1 LTLLPNI
8 EGSGGTGKYPVCA
21 ANATP
26 GQFKSAATAQVM
38 TGKSLLHIPRP
49 AARSASTP
57 GQDRFRYLIDRL
69 EKARH
74 ARAAWDELVVAFKA
88 SDAER
93 VHPLRATLKQVT
105 RDTVFVI
112 DRLLDKK
119 GWSRADQSALKDIAC
134 HTAEALLHANP
145 DDVEIRTI
153 FDRHSSMTFQAM
165 KEEEIEELKQDAK
178 KHMGID
184 LDDADIQSEEDL
196 VERVYEHMKNAEDQ
210 QREQSA
216 ERRKSPGQQRAEASA
231 QTAKQFLREIYRKL
245 VSAVHPDREVDAAR
259 RAEKT
264 DLMQQINRAY
274 ATDDLLT
281 LLEAQLRLE
290 LIDPD
295 HVSKISGKRLQ
306 QFNRLLAQQLEAA
319 TAEQRSL
326 QDAFRTDYEL
336 PHGRAITPQDLR
348 LVTQR
353 RARELRAHINQQKR
367 FLDVL
372 ANTGATKRWLKE
384 QRRFDSGLDED

>member
-1 LTLLPNI
+1 
-8 EGSGGTGKYPVCA
+8 
-21 ANATP
+21 
-26 GQFKSAATAQVM
+26 M
-38 TGKSLLHIPRP
+38 TGKSLQHVPRP

-57 GQDRFRYLIDRL
+57 GQDRFRFLIDRL

-74 ARAAWDELVVAFKA
+74 ARADWEALVVTFKA

-93 VHPLRATLKQVT
+93 IHPLRATLKQVT
-105 RDTVFVI
+105 RDTVFLI
-112 DRLLDKK
+112 DRLLEKK

-145 DDVEIRTI
+145 DDAEIRTI

-178 KHMGID
+178 THMGID
-184 LDDADIQSEEDL
+184 LDDADIKSEEDL
-196 VERVYEHMKNAEDQ
+196 VERVYEHMKNAEAQ
-210 QREQSA
+210 
-216 ERRKSPGQQRAEASA
+216 SPGHQRAETSDK
-231 QTAKQFLREIYRKL
+231 TAKQFLREIYRKL

-274 ATDDLLT
+274 ATNDLLT

-319 TAEQRSL
+319 TAELRSL
-326 QDAFRTDYEL
+326 QDAFRTDHDL
-336 PHGRAITPQDLR
+336 PHGRAINLQNLR

-353 RARELRAHINQQKR
+353 RTRELRAHINQQKR

-384 QRRFDSGLDED
+384 QRRFDSGSDED

>member
-1 LTLLPNI
+1 
-8 EGSGGTGKYPVCA
+8 
-21 ANATP
+21 
-26 GQFKSAATAQVM
+26 M
-38 TGKSLLHIPRP
+38 TGKSLLHVPRP
-49 AARSASTP
+49 ATRTASTP
-57 GQDRFRYLIDRL
+57 GQDRFRFLIDRI
-69 EKARH
+69 EKVRH
-74 ARAAWDELVVAFKA
+74 ARADWDQLVVDFKK

-93 VHPLRATLKQVT
+93 IYPLRATLKQVT
-105 RDTVFVI
+105 RDTVFQI

-145 DDVEIRTI
+145 DDAEIRTI
-153 FDRHSSMTFQAM
+153 FDRHSSMTFQEM

-184 LDDADIQSEEDL
+184 LDDADIKSEEDL
-196 VERVYEHMKNAEDQ
+196 VDRVYEHMKNAEA
-210 QREQSA
+210 QS
-216 ERRKSPGQQRAEASA
+216 PDQQRAETSA
-231 QTAKQFLREIYRKL
+231 RTAKQFLREIYRKL
-245 VSAVHPDREVDAAR
+245 ASAVHPDREVDAAR

-274 ATDDLLT
+274 ATNDLLT

-306 QFNRLLAQQLEAA
+306 QFNRLLSEQLAEA
-319 TAEQRSL
+319 TTELRSL
-326 QDAFRTDYEL
+326 QDAFRTDHDI
-336 PHGRAITPQDLR
+336 PHGRASTLQSLH

-353 RARELRAHINQQKR
+353 RTRELRAHTNQQKR
-367 FLDVL
+367 FLEVL

-384 QRRFDSGLDED
+384 QRRFDNGVDED